1 MPPCTGHFQN
11 KNKGFF
17 MHTHFRYYLRV
28 RYFECD
34 AQKVV
39 FNARYGDYVD
49 LAATYF
55 LKTVLAKKSI
65 AIEAFDFQTVKHTIE
80 WQAPARFHDVLCIS
94 VHITQVGN
102 TSFTFATEMRDAH
115 AGNIVATTETVCVA
129 VDGTT
134 LTKKPLSEEI
144 KALLLA
150 GAPGVQ
156 VDHAGFL

>member
-1 MPPCTGHFQN
+1 
-11 KNKGFF
+11 
-17 MHTHFRYYLRV
+17 
-28 RYFECD
+28 
-34 AQKVV
+34 
-39 FNARYGDYVD
+39 
-49 LAATYF
+49 
-55 LKTVLAKKSI
+55 
-65 AIEAFDFQTVKHTIE
+65 
-80 WQAPARFHDVLCIS
+80 IS

-156 VDHAGFL
+156 VDHAGLLSQPHAWHTRTALSCKARVCQSHRARWLPNQ

>member
-1 MPPCTGHFQN
+1 
-11 KNKGFF
+11 

-49 LAATYF
+49 LAITYF
-55 LKTVLAKKSI
+55 LKSVLGKKGVGV
-65 AIEAFDFQTVKHTIE
+65 EEFDFQTVKHTIE

-102 TSFTFATEMRDAH
+102 TSFTFATEMRH
-115 AGNIVATTETVCVA
+115 AEGGHVVATTETVCVA

-134 LTKKPLSEEI
+134 LSKKPVAEEL
-144 KALLLA
+144 KAALLA
-150 GAPGVQ
+150 GAPGEQ